1 MKTGNFLR
9 NTTLVVLA
17 VFTLISCND
26 YEEKLDVLT
35 DVYVIHKKFDN
46 EVKSAPAYFA
56 YANLDLLTASVA
68 MPGNGGNVQLENYQ
82 GSLYTMSK
90 EPKDSDFKT
99 TGPAEGSYNF
109 TIQGANGETLQIPD
123 NLTYESLDVP
133 EFTKIK
139 FSGSPFVLELEW
151 LDITDADGYV
161 IKMFDTAGKIV
172 FNGYSVTED
181 VNKYTISGSSNSG
194 YWSRQAVNG
203 ESYML
208 QLNAF
213 TYDAEA
219 NISNYVYNLSEL
231 SLGETQIEWGVN

>member
-1 MKTGNFLR
+1 MLR
-9 NTTLVVLA
+9 ITVLLFIA
-17 VFTLISCND
+17 TFTLISCND

-35 DVYVIHKKFDN
+35 DVYVVHKKFGN

-56 YANLDLLTASVA
+56 YANLDLLSATVA
-68 MPGNGGNVQLENYQ
+68 LPGNGGNVTLENYQ

-99 TGPAEGSYNF
+99 TGPAEGRYNF
-109 TIQGANGETLQIPD
+109 TIQGANGETLQVAD
-123 NLTYESLDVP
+123 NLTYENLDIP

-151 LDITDADGYV
+151 LNITDADGYV
-161 IKMFDTAGKIV
+161 IKMFDTAGKLI

-194 YWSRQAVNG
+194 YWSKQAVNG
-203 ESYML
+203 ESYLL

-213 TYDAEA
+213 NYDAEA
-219 NISNYVYNLSEL
+219 NISNYVYNLNEL
-231 SLGETQIEWGVN
+231 SLSETQIEWGVN

>member
-1 MKTGNFLR
+1 MLR
-9 NTTLVVLA
+9 NTLLLFIA
-17 VFTLISCND
+17 LFTLISCND
-26 YEEKLDVLT
+26 YEERLDVLT
-35 DVYVIHKKFDN
+35 DVYVVHKKFGN

-56 YANLDLLTASVA
+56 YANLDLLSATVA
-68 MPGNGGNVQLENYQ
+68 LPGNGGNVTLENYQ

-109 TIQGANGETLQIPD
+109 TIQGANGETLQVAD
-123 NLTYESLDVP
+123 NLTYESLDIP

-139 FSGSPFVLELEW
+139 FSGSPFILELEW
-151 LDITDADGYV
+151 LGITDADGYV
-161 IKMFDTAGKIV
+161 IKMFDTAGKLI
-172 FNGYSVTED
+172 FNGYSITED

-203 ESYML
+203 ESYLL

-213 TYDAEA
+213 NYDAEA
-219 NISNYVYNLSEL
+219 NISNYVYNLNEL
-231 SLGETQIEWGVN
+231 SLSETQIEWGVN